1 MTMEVLHQV
10 FDGARGVVVHEERGL
25 VSVWNGSATVNVY
38 FEDGLSLALVSMW
51 MCDGMDFEEFRRLAN
66 EHVEV
71 TDDE

>member
-1 MTMEVLHQV
+1 MTLEVLHQV
-10 FDGARGVVVHEERGL
+10 FDGARGVVVHEEWGL

-38 FEDGLSLALVSMW
+38 NSHGECVDCW
-51 MCDGMDFEEFRRLAN
+51 MKDDMDAQDFRATAI